1 MKCAPTRKPRRLSY
15 SIVAAVF
22 LSVGAMHRAE
32 AQIPVTDI
40 ASLMQQILG
49 YLQVINQ
56 YETQIRQYQTQIQQY
71 ENMVQ
76 NTAQLASG
84 GNWTNIQSA
93 LAGINSILTSGQ
105 SIAAQSGNLN
115 AQFAALFPAYT
126 TLLNSQITLST
137 QQSSYQSLSANTQN
151 AFQSA
156 ILAARTIKQNSP
168 TDQDAIST
176 LQNQARSTGGNL
188 QALQSV
194 ASIGVET
201 ATLLQQ
207 LKVMLN
213 VQLSAENQYY
223 AQQQELDAQR
233 EAATQKALRGTF
245 PGFGTGKSYGYTDL

>member
-1 MKCAPTRKPRRLSY
+1 MKSSPTRRPPRLLY
-15 SIVAAVF
+15 SLAAAV
-22 LSVGAMHRAE
+22 LMSVGAMRSAE
-32 AQIPVTDI
+32 AQIPVTDV

-76 NTAQLASG
+76 NTAQLVNG
-84 GNWTNIQSA
+84 GSWTNIQSA
-93 LAGINSILTSGQ
+93 LAGINSILTNGQ

-126 TLLNSQITLST
+126 TLLNSQISLST
-137 QQSSYQSLSANTQN
+137 QQNSYQSLSANTQN
-151 AFQSA
+151 AFESA

-168 TDQDAIST
+168 TDQDAIGT

-194 ASIGVET
+194 ASIGV
-201 ATLLQQ
+201 
-207 LKVMLN
+207 
-213 VQLSAENQYY
+213 
-223 AQQQELDAQR
+223 
-233 EAATQKALRGTF
+233 
-245 PGFGTGKSYGYTDL
+245 